1 MKKNTKTKFVIAST
15 AFGFSL
21 ALVFGLSLSENLK
34 TTGGYNYLNNTL
46 DEDFTS
52 SDGRRIKKAIS
63 ADGFDTSTKY
73 NINAS
78 GNSMSGYLQS
88 LSFNQNDRNGSTQ
101 KVVVSAPYSIY
112 SSNQYI
118 YGHTDV
124 SCSSG
129 SNTSSTNDETY
140 DLWSISKNDQP
151 YVSSASDVVVAGYLG
166 DTFVENLSKTLT
178 GNSSSTSSKYYLQD
192 LKIDIQ
198 LTRNIDNYKI
208 TFNNVHFTTGYNS
221 LSSTQTAS
229 TKHVTTAYQAEQGHN
244 VYHETTYRYY
254 LYHSAERGGQVG
266 ATGGT
271 MQVPYAGRSQTGA
284 SSYVYHYNCY
294 VQPQGD
300 YWYEASGNQNVAF
313 DSQGDS
319 VKIYYNTQAKPGYL
333 YLGGSSSVLGERSP
347 YANVTV
353 GLSYSWYNYTKA
365 YTENLGIQT
374 ESWGN
379 SHTYTSR
386 ELVSNAYTEY
396 VMDSAEV
403 KEVSH
408 QDITRQYR
416 WNGNTTGTSSFTK
429 SFSLDDNNPVT
440 TTAYNRNVSDVWEWY
455 EAPTSGSGI
464 VKSFNA
470 YETAFD
476 HVKETITNS
485 IVNRDLVYNSTDL
498 NNYCSPLGSYEF
510 TDGFNTNTTKDY
522 IYFRTKP
529 GSMGL
534 TYPVKVVP
542 EYNDSGSNA
551 NSIRKLWAFTL
562 SEESE
567 MNTFIEEQAAKF
579 VHHKN
584 IFDSSYPADNFA
596 GENVVTNDLNYI
608 STLEIDNAYTV
619 NIKKKTLTDNS
630 LVDGSQSST
639 SQIQTLYSYENNFVG
654 ISPTDYSYAY
664 RVGSYSDSDW
674 LDIAEVSGSVAFTNF
689 YNSAIVNDDSSISY
703 VITGEELE
711 AGSNKIT
718 FNSNDKMFIRITKDD
733 EEVNILT
740 ASTTYNLSD
749 SNFVSVASSTSPQYQ
764 FTEPGVYKIEM
775 ANRTGGD
782 ANKRTITVKIYDE
795 NDLYASAIATN
806 YQLNLNINNPAPA
819 KDHVYINDIEIY
831 EVDNRVDH
839 EDSRYYVEPVSE
851 RPTIDSYFTKLTE
864 DDLGN
869 NIAPSTSTAN
879 MQYTFKK
886 DDASYE
892 NQFNKCYYVEITL
905 QNFTKRYYLYWNYI
919 QPDANNLSISLTNQD
934 WEKNVGYEVGYIP
947 VFTYAAGEH
956 TDTPTEV
963 SKQYNYTISNPDVI
977 EIDRENQKIKAIG
990 EGDCTVT
997 FSLAHAIAEEERTPD
1012 DILSVTFN
1020 FSITDLDELRKEIRV
1035 SEEDIAIALGEDKDF
1050 VASVNPSW
1058 KDQELT
1064 YTSSN
1069 EGVVKYEDGKL
1080 ISVAPGTATVT
1091 IHSDDV
1097 EINDKVV
1104 NVTVNGISEIFS
1116 NSSQIGFVND
1126 SFGLD
1131 FEVYAEDKVT
1141 AVSSDESVA
1150 RYNNESKEIELVGE
1164 GSASITF
1171 SYYGNEQTIG
1181 LVVLQSDLKDGLVIP
1196 LGDSYTITYPNDDIN
1211 ISSSNEGVLEVNNSL
1226 LETVGKGN
1234 VQVTFT
1240 PNNPDIGIISIPVI
1254 VSSDDALI
1262 SNMSKITFV
1271 NNSEVIIP
1279 HVADTSKLQLSSSD
1293 ENVCYIDT
1301 VENKFVFNNPG
1312 EALIT
1317 VSYMGEN
1324 QVIRFV
1330 VLESWMKENIDFELG
1345 ESKSFTN
1352 IDGVNV
1358 TSSTNKVVVEEDTTK
1373 AVQTGKSNITIS
1385 VDDSSLVAHTIQVT
1399 DVAPERVATNSD
1411 HIGYVGSSFNLNTEV
1426 IDIDALEVAIQK
1438 EDILSFDKE
1447 TLSFTPLKE
1456 GSTNV
1461 TVTYYDQSYT
1471 FKAYV
1476 LQENLKD
1483 NFEANLGESIAI
1495 TYPGNDLIFS
1505 TSDKNVIGI
1514 NNGKIIFKGDGVAT
1528 FTVEARNNEEIKNV
1542 ISITVNAPTSI
1553 SDNINKIIKV
1563 GETETL
1569 KYLVSDEAEVK
1580 VSISDNKIL
1589 SYDAETKTIEGLKP
1603 GEVTITLT
1611 YYDQEQVLKY
1621 VVIEKEI
1628 SVPLLDNNGKTL
1640 TGEFNEVTKETT
1652 VQSKSLKVD
1661 IPEGYEA
1668 TLNDKP
1674 YNGEEITEEG
1684 EYVLKITKKYKADEY
1699 SNEVNETLIY
1709 RVIIVKNAPDVDTST
1724 ATIQTSYGMESLV
1737 IPLAIVGSAV
1747 IVGVVTIIVIKKR
1760 KVGSMKK

>member
-1 MKKNTKTKFVIAST
+1 MNRLKKM
-15 AFGFSL
+15 FGLL
-21 ALVFGLSLSENLK
+21 ALASAGVLFVAVGSAQKIGKTSGGGLENNQIE
-34 TTGGYNYLNNTL
+34 GDVAGN
-46 DEDFTS
+46 S
-52 SDGRRIKKAIS
+52 PSVKKAIS
-63 ADGFDTSTKY
+63 ADGFDTSIKY
-73 NINAS
+73 NLNDS
-78 GNSMSGYLQS
+78 GNSINGYFES
-88 LSFNQNDRNGSTQ
+88 LSFTQKTRNGSTQ
-101 KVVVSAPYSIY
+101 QVEIGAPYSIY
-112 SSNQYI
+112 S
-118 YGHTDV
+118 TDTIRIGTKRTAPV
-124 SCSSG
+124 SCGNS
-129 SNTSSTNDETY
+129 Y
-140 DLWSISKNDQP
+140 DNQIDYNLQNLEYNDQP
-151 YVSSASDVVVAGYLG
+151 HVTSLNKVVVAGYSG
-166 DTFVENLSKTLT
+166 ETFIKNLSFTLS
-178 GNSSSTSSKYYLQD
+178 GNSLSTTSKYYLQG
-192 LKIDIQ
+192 LKINITLD
-198 LTRNIDNYKI
+198 RDIDNYRI
-208 TFNNVHFTTGYNS
+208 SLNDVIFTTGYNT
-221 LSSTQTAS
+221 SSISSS
-229 TKHVTTAYQAEQGHN
+229 TKHVTTSYQEAQ
-244 VYHETTYRYY
+244 YRYY
-254 LYHSAERGGQVG
+254 AFSHYSKGSTYITGNGGTFQIPKVSSSYIGGSYLHSYSKTWDYSGNWVQIGDGSQQTGGGQYVSIDG
-266 ATGGT
+266 SNHAYIYVEGSTSGSIGKLYAHGTG
-271 MQVPYAGRSQTGA
+271 Q
-284 SSYVYHYNCY
+284 
-294 VQPQGD
+294 
-300 YWYEASGNQNVAF
+300 
-313 DSQGDS
+313 
-319 VKIYYNTQAKPGYL
+319 
-333 YLGGSSSVLGERSP
+333 GGSSAYS
-347 YANVTV
+347 AVTV
-353 GLSYSWYNYTKA
+353 GFSYSVYNA
-365 YTENLGIQT
+365 VENYSDLGIHGA
-374 ESWGN
+374 SWGN
-379 SHTYTSR
+379 SNSYHHR
-386 ELVSNAYTEY
+386 DLVAN
-396 VMDSAEV
+396 EV
-403 KEVSH
+403 GEVSH
-408 QDITRQYR
+408 QDTTTTVT

-455 EAPTSGSGI
+455 EAPTSESGV
-464 VKSFNA
+464 VKSFNT
-470 YETAFD
+470 YETAFN

-567 MNTFIEEQAAKF
+567 MNAFIEEQAAKF

-596 GENVVTNDLNYI
+596 GENVVTNDLNYV

-619 NIKKKTLTDNS
+619 NVKEKALTDNS

-664 RVGSYSDSDW
+664 MVGSYSDSDW

-703 VITGEELE
+703 VITREELE

-718 FNSNDKMFIRITKDD
+718 FNSNDKMFVRITKDD
-733 EEVNILT
+733 EEANILT

-775 ANRTGGD
+775 ANRNGGD

-839 EDSRYYVEPVSE
+839 EDSRYYVEPVAV
-851 RPTIDSYFTKLTE
+851 RPTIDSHFTKLTE

-919 QPDANNLSISLTNQD
+919 QPDANNLSISLTNPD

-956 TDTPTEV
+956 TDTPTTV
-963 SKQYNYTISNPDVI
+963 SQQYNYTISNPDVI
-977 EIDRENQKIKAIG
+977 EIDRDNQKIKAIG

-1035 SEEDIAIALGEDKDF
+1035 SEEDITLALGEDKEF
-1050 VASVNPSW
+1050 AASVNPSW

-1080 ISVAPGTATVT
+1080 ISVAPGTATIT

-1097 EINDKVV
+1097 EISDKVV

-1126 SFGLD
+1126 NIGID

-1141 AVSSDESVA
+1141 AVSSDESIA

-1164 GSASITF
+1164 GSASIIF
-1171 SYYGNEQTIG
+1171 SYYGNEQTIE
-1181 LVVLQSDLKDGLVIP
+1181 LIVLQSDLKDGLVIP
-1196 LGDSYTITYPNDDIN
+1196 LGDYYTITYPNDDIN

-1240 PNNPDIGIISIPVI
+1240 PNNPNIGIINIPVI

-1271 NNSEVIIP
+1271 GENEVIIP

-1330 VLESWMKENIDFELG
+1330 VLESWMKEDINFELG
-1345 ESKSFTN
+1345 EGKSFTN

-1358 TSSTNKVVVEEDTTK
+1358 TSSTNKVVVEEDTAK

-1399 DVAPERVATNSD
+1399 VVAPERVATNSD

-1426 IDIDALEVAIQK
+1426 IDIDALEVTIQK

-1461 TVTYYDQSYT
+1461 TITYYDQSYT
-1471 FKAYV
+1471 FKVYV
-1476 LQENLKD
+1476 LQENLMD

-1528 FTVEARNNEEIKNV
+1528 FTVEARNNEEIKNI

-1553 SDNINKIIKV
+1553 SDNKNKIIKV

-1621 VVIEKEI
+1621 MVIEKEI
-1628 SVPLLDNNGKTL
+1628 SVPLLDSNGKTL

-1668 TLNDKP
+1668 TLNDQP

-1684 EYVLKITKKYKADEY
+1684 EYVLKITRKYKADEY

-1724 ATIQTSYGMESLV
+1724 ATSQTSYGMEGLV
-1737 IPLAIVGSAV
+1737 VPLVIVGSAV
-1747 IVGVVTIIVIKKR
+1747 VIGVVTIIVIKKR